1 MDPSRL
7 TDLALDGDR
16 RALARLLRVVE
27 DRRDGWEAILA
38 TAWGAPSKAQLV
50 GITGA
55 PGSGK
60 STLTNSL
67 ITTWRAVDRRV
78 GVISVDPSSPF
89 SGGALLGD
97 RIRMQDHV
105 SDPDVFVRSMS
116 SRGRLGGV
124 GDATAGMVTL
134 LAATGF
140 DPVVVETVGVGQ
152 AEVDVVDHADTVLVV
167 VTPGWGDSVQ
177 ADKAGVL
184 EIGDIFVIN
193 KADRPE
199 LEDTRRSL
207 TTMLEMGPDREWVP
221 PVIDTVAIE
230 DRGTESL
237 VDALDRHRRHLNASG
252 EGRHRLRRRAAA
264 YLEWAFAA
272 GLRSRMERPA
282 MDGLVG
288 QVAAGV
294 LDPWSAAASLLDD
307 RPSL

>member
-1 MDPSRL
+1 MDTPRL
-7 TDLALDGDR
+7 TALALDGDR

-27 DRRDGWEAILA
+27 DRREGWEEILA
-38 TAWGAPSKAQLV
+38 TAWQAPPKAQLV

-124 GDATAGMVTL
+124 GDATAGMATL

-152 AEVDVVDHADTVLVV
+152 AEVDVIDHADSVLVV

-221 PVIDTVAIE
+221 PVIDTVATE
-230 DRGTESL
+230 DRGTEAL
-237 VDALDRHRRHLNASG
+237 VDALDRHHRYLNASG
-252 EGRHRLRRRAAA
+252 EGRRRRRRRAAA
-264 YLEWAFAA
+264 YLEWALAA
-272 GLRSRMERPA
+272 GLRSRLERPA
-282 MDGLVG
+282 LDDLVE
-288 QVAAGV
+288 QVAAGL
-294 LDPWSAAASLLDD
+294 LDPWTAAASLLNDQ
-307 RPSL
+307 P

>member
-1 MDPSRL
+1 MDPSQL

-27 DRRDGWEAILA
+27 DRLEGWEGVLA
-38 TAWGAPSKAQLV
+38 TAWEPTSKAQLV

-67 ITTWRAVDRRV
+67 ISTWRAVDRHV

-124 GDATAGMVTL
+124 GDATAGMATL
-134 LAATGF
+134 LGAAGF

-152 AEVDVVDHADTVLVV
+152 AEVDVIDHADSVV
-167 VTPGWGDSVQ
+167 VVLTPGWGDSVQ
-177 ADKAGVL
+177 TDKAGVL

-199 LEDTRRSL
+199 LEDTRRWL
-207 TTMLEMGPDREWVP
+207 TTMLEMGPDREWDP

-230 DRGTESL
+230 DRGTEAL
-237 VDALDRHRRHLNASG
+237 VDALDRHHRYLHSSG
-252 EGRHRLRRRAAA
+252 EGGRRLRRRAAA

-272 GLRSRMERPA
+272 GLRSRLERPA
-282 MDGLVG
+282 LDGLVE

-294 LDPWSAAASLLDD
+294 LDPWTAASSLLNDQ
-307 RPSL
+307 P